1 MPSVRAQPPSL
12 GQRPNQGRSP
22 LSNIRANG
30 GAEPRLTSG
39 GEAGVDGVKFQGS
52 APKVKTYLT
61 SGGTAGVN
69 GIKFQGSAPEVKMY
83 LTSGGEAGVDGV
95 KFRIRSLELIA
106 LVRMFNL
113 GIDPR
118 LCCWRFSFGP
128 R

>member
-106 LVRMFNL
+106 LVRMFYLCVN
-113 GIDPR
+113 PR

>member
-69 GIKFQGSAPEVKMY
+69 GIKFQGSAPR
-83 LTSGGEAGVDGV
+83 LR
-95 KFRIRSLELIA
+95 RISHPAAQPE
-106 LVRMFNL
+106 
-113 GIDPR
+113 
-118 LCCWRFSFGP
+118 
-128 R
+128 

>member
-30 GAEPRLTSG
+30 VAEPRLTSG

>member
-12 GQRPNQGRSP
+12 GQRPN
-22 LSNIRANG
+22 SNIRANG

>member
-22 LSNIRANG
+22 LTNIRANG